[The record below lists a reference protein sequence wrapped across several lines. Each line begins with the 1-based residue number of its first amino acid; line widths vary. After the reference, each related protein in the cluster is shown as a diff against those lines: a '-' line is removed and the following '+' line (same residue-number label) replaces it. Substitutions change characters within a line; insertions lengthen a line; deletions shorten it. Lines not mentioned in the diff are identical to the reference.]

1 MQSIVCRGPLDI
13 EWDRL
18 HEERSY
24 LVILTTGVMWSV
36 YTTERDRVEH
46 RQRHE
51 RIKAIDARLAE
62 MVA

>member
-1 MQSIVCRGPLDI
+1 MNEISCRSPLDI

-18 HEERSY
+18 HEERKY
-24 LVILTTGVMWSV
+24 LVICTTGVRWSI

-46 RQRHE
+46 RQSIE
-51 RIKAIDARLAE
+51 RIKAIDARLEE

>member
-1 MQSIVCRGPLDI
+1 MNAIACRGPLDI

-18 HEERSY
+18 HEERKY
-24 LVILTTGVMWSV
+24 LVVGTTGKRWSV
-36 YTTERDRVEH
+36 YTTEQDRRDHARDIA
-46 RQRHE
+46 